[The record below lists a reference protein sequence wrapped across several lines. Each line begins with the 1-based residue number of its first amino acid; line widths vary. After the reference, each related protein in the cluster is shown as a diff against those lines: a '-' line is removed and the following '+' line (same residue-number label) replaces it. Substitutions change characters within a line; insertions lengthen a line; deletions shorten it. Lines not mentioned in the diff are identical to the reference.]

1 MLVMVT
7 AFWGVSYFMMDACL
21 EEMDPLSLNAFRFLG
36 AFGVVLLLAFN
47 RIKTVN
53 RQTLKYAFFVAI
65 ALVLTYLSV
74 TYGIKYTTQ
83 SNAGFFC
90 ATTVVFTPVLAFFLK
105 KVVPGKKLGFVV
117 LICII
122 GITLMSL
129 DANMKIAIG
138 DLLCLFCG
146 FIYAVDLLITE
157 TAVKRDDVN
166 AFQLGVFQLG
176 FTGVIM
182 LILSIVLE
190 TPCLPQTPVCWLYA
204 IFLSVFCTGATFIMQ
219 AVAQQHTTATH
230 VGVIFALEP
239 VLAAIVAFIFA
250 GERLLPRAYAGMVLM
265 LAGILIMEIDLKKI
279 FRAPFGR
286 SSS

>member
-1 MLVMVT
+1 MMLLMVT
-7 AFWGVSYFMMDACL
+7 TFWGVSYFMMDACL

-36 AFGVVLLLAFN
+36 AFGVVILLAFN

-53 RQTLKYAFFVAI
+53 RQTLKFAFLVSI

-90 ATTVVFTPVLAFFLK
+90 ATTVVFTPILAFIVK
-105 KVVPGKKLGFVV
+105 KVVPGKKLAFVAV
-117 LICII
+117 LCII
-122 GITLMSL
+122 GIALMSL

-176 FTGVIM
+176 FTGISM
-182 LILSIVLE
+182 LILAIVFE
-190 TPCLPQTPVCWLYA
+190 TPTLPQTPVCWVYA
-204 IFLSVFCTGATFIMQ
+204 IFLSVFCTGATFIIQ
-219 AVAQQHTTATH
+219 AVAQQHTSATH
-230 VGVIFALEP
+230 VGIIFSLEP
-239 VLAAIVAFIFA
+239 VLAATVAFFFA
-250 GERLLPRAYAGMVLM
+250 GERLLPRGYVGMALM
-265 LAGILIMEIDLKKI
+265 LTGILIMETDLKKLI
-279 FRAPFGR
+279 REKRG
-286 SSS
+286 